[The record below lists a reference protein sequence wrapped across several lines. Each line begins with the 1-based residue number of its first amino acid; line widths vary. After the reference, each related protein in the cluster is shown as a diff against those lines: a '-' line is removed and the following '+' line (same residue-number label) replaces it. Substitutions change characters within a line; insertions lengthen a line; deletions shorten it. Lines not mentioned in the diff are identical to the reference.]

1 MDLEDLKTVLT
12 WVAVLG
18 LVFLVILVASGVL
31 GLATAIYRQ
40 IAGF

>member
-1 MDLEDLKTVLT
+1 MDVEDLKVLLT
-12 WVAVLG
+12 WVGVLG
-18 LVFLVILVASGVL
+18 LIFLAILVGAGVL